1 MPSTFR
7 GAVNAGGRQANKFT
21 GNALK
26 LTQIKMTTK
35 QSLAEANRNVYTNTD
50 KSKEMRHTKANVR
63 YE

>member
-35 QSLAEANRNVYTNTD
+35 QSSGGKQKCEYKYRQEQRNEAH
-50 KSKEMRHTKANVR
+50 KSQR
-63 YE
+63 